1 MKKLFLLLTV
11 CASIYTV
18 SLAGG
23 ASCNKDKKCCKS
35 GSAQGKSCSKS
46 SAEASTA
53 ETAPVTAA
61 DAAAAPANQA
71 PAKSCCKGK
80 KAACAHKEQ

>member
-46 SAEASTA
+46 SAEASTEA
-53 ETAPVTAA
+53 APATTA